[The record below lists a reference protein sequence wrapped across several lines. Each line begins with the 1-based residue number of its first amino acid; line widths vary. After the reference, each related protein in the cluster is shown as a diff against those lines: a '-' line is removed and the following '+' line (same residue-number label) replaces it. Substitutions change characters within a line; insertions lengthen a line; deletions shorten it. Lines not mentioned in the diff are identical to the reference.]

1 MFIPEQQNQHH
12 ELLRVFGVFAD
23 LVRVESHHF
32 KKKLQ
37 PLT

>member
-1 MFIPEQQNQHH
+1 MFILEQQSQHH
-12 ELLRVFGVFAD
+12 ELLRVFGLFAD
-23 LVRVESHHF
+23 LVRVESHYF